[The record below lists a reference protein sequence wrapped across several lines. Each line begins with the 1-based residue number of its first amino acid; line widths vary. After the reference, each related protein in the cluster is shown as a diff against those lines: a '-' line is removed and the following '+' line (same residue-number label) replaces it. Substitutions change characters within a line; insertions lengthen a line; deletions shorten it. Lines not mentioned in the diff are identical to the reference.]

1 MGIYHDLSEFIRFN
15 NDNIWELVPDTEF
28 PNNKIT
34 CYKREFGKR
43 LSSYEDRINQTI
55 NEDLMGTEGVNN
67 NWNYNDWKAFFGE
80 NKLKAIA
87 NKHEAERTSLP
98 LIYYMKYILG
108 FNDDGKMEYVS
119 PTRYIFR
126 K

>member
-1 MGIYHDLSEFIRFN
+1 M
-15 NDNIWELVPDTEF
+15 VPDTEF
-28 PNNKIT
+28 PEQKIT

-43 LSSYEDRINQTI
+43 LGSYQDRINQTI
-55 NEDLMGTEGVNN
+55 NEDLMGTHDMNN
-67 NWNYNDWKAFFGE
+67 NWNYPDWKSFFGE
-80 NKLKAIA
+80 NKLKSIA
-87 NKHEAERTSLP
+87 NNSTNEQYALP